1 MVDEVDGSLWKIPLS
16 SKQDTFAPLKLAGEQ
31 AAESWEKNFIDSAKD
46 VTAFVSSELLMRIS
60 ISYGVHVVFQSTHVE
75 SFVYGCNIN
84 VKSLRGSTRF
94 VWPISFCNH
103 MQHFDTQSALGNFP
117 PMRKET
123 LLFDSSTVKE
133 FDLVTRQRSP
143 RPCSIKGALPV
154 ERDDWR
160 TLLSAEDRQFFLCCI
175 TSPFIYRNS
184 LNAMTKYV
192 DLVKTLKERNVLRIK
207 HVENMERFQTICGEN
222 MKRAVS
228 HEYNSLHPTARLDLV
243 KRGRDWADAELL
255 RNKLVKHGGSGSNAS
270 SIPLKANLPGAE
282 RAASE
287 LSGDLFFCIV
297 ENAVDKIMA
306 ESNNKEAA
314 ARLCNLALVS
324 RQFRNITNACV
335 ERKLV
340 DVNNCIGNF
349 VSSGT
354 LQSKNTVLDEFV
366 GGGSMPHMLPYMS
379 FCLFGCSLVA
389 LKDCQPSA
397 RGFLERR
404 ARSKLSQ
411 DVCDIRARIGNERRQ
426 SATAAPLACPNPP
439 LRVFELV
446 SMKVGLQ

>member
-1 MVDEVDGSLWKIPLS
+1 
-16 SKQDTFAPLKLAGEQ
+16 
-31 AAESWEKNFIDSAKD
+31 
-46 VTAFVSSELLMRIS
+46 
-60 ISYGVHVVFQSTHVE
+60 
-75 SFVYGCNIN
+75 
-84 VKSLRGSTRF
+84 
-94 VWPISFCNH
+94 
-103 MQHFDTQSALGNFP
+103 
-117 PMRKET
+117 
-123 LLFDSSTVKE
+123 
-133 FDLVTRQRSP
+133 
-143 RPCSIKGALPV
+143 
-154 ERDDWR
+154 
-160 TLLSAEDRQFFLCCI
+160 
-175 TSPFIYRNS
+175 
-184 LNAMTKYV
+184 
-192 DLVKTLKERNVLRIK
+192 
-207 HVENMERFQTICGEN
+207 
-222 MKRAVS
+222 
-228 HEYNSLHPTARLDLV
+228 
-243 KRGRDWADAELL
+243 
-255 RNKLVKHGGSGSNAS
+255 
-270 SIPLKANLPGAE
+270 
-282 RAASE
+282 
-287 LSGDLFFCIV
+287 
-297 ENAVDKIMA
+297 VDKIMA